1 MQGYYWPEKGPQNT
15 MYIPGPLLKACNN
28 ELILLEVG
36 AKMRA
41 NASPKGACTAAM
53 LKPQICQSFSRIC
66 LYQTSSVTSDW
77 ALGVE

>member
-1 MQGYYWPEKGPQNT
+1 

-41 NASPKGACTAAM
+41 NASPKGACTAAV
-53 LKPQICQSFSRIC
+53 LKPQICQSCSILC
-66 LYQTSSVTSDW
+66 LHQISSVISD
-77 ALGVE
+77 